1 MNRKNTL
8 IATALLLTCML
19 ALFSC
24 KKEKKTQWDTDM
36 LVPIANASLSL
47 QNLVKDS
54 SIKVNSDNSLTLA
67 YSSNLYNFN
76 LANQIINIPDT
87 SIGQKFNLTELN
99 LPNQSMRFTTSL
111 GTLAHA
117 MKASPDFGAQFLGN
131 FLLNNHGSNQTIV
144 PLNGLALPPLPF
156 DASGF
161 FDSAILAS
169 GEVQVWAINNLPV
182 PVSGAKL
189 TLYNEVGMEEINHY
203 NLGYI
208 PAHDSVYFVI
218 PIGEDR
224 KLTNKLMFTVTDLST
239 PGSATPVYIDTANY
253 IEMRMYVFGLKAKEA
268 WAKFPTQNV
277 IDITED
283 VTQEIQ
289 DRKFTYIDAR
299 QGNLTVEVT
308 SSVEEQLYLE
318 YTLVGAYDNNGNPL
332 KKYTTVPPA
341 PSGGTS
347 TVSEDLDISGFAINL
362 TGKDGSKFNTYT
374 QRVVARL
381 DSSGITRHITNAD
394 SLNVRYYIKNVA
406 PNYVK
411 GYAGRDTINAV
422 DSADFAFLDIFKSG
436 SIDLEDVNMNFVI
449 ENGLGVDGMI
459 KINSLTAMSA
469 NNGSRQLTGS
479 IIGQPYTVNR
489 GTDFPLT
496 SATSNFAVN
505 STNSNIKQLL
515 GILPNKLYYDVE
527 VKTNLQGNT
536 QQYRDFAYL
545 ESALK
550 VKLNAEMPL
559 SLVANNLVLR
569 DTIGFDLS
577 TTNTNIEGIS
587 DGILN
592 VIINN
597 KYPIDA
603 TLNMVIY
610 DETWQAVDTLF
621 GEQLFAAGQLNGNCR
636 VDQPKRTK
644 VPVYVDEDRMNNIK
658 LGRHA
663 IITATFNSASNNTTC
678 NGQYL
683 KIYSDYNLDV
693 TFTAQFNYKIGVKF

>member
-8 IATALLLTCML
+8 IATVLLLLSITVL
-19 ALFSC
+19 ISC
-24 KKEKKTQWDTDM
+24 KKEAKTQWDTEM
-36 LVPIANASLSL
+36 LVPIANANLSL

-67 YSSNLYNFN
+67 YTSDLYNFN
-76 LANQIINIPDT
+76 LADQLINIPDT
-87 SIGQKFNLTELN
+87 SIGQKFNLSEIA
-99 LPNQSMRFTTSL
+99 LPNQRMGYETTM
-111 GTLAHA
+111 GDLAHVMA
-117 MKASPDFGAQFLGN
+117 ASGDAGAQFLGN
-131 FLLNNHGSNQTIV
+131 IILSSHGQYRSLLGLS
-144 PLNGLALPPLPF
+144 GLALPPLPF
-156 DASGF
+156 DATNM
-161 FDSAILAS
+161 FDSAILSS
-169 GEVQVWAINNLPV
+169 GEVQIWAVNNLPV
-182 PVSGAKL
+182 PITGGQL
-189 TLYNEVGMEEINHY
+189 TLYNASDMSVVATQPITPG
-203 NLGYI
+203 I
-208 PAHDSVYFVI
+208 PAHDSLYMVI
-218 PIGEDR
+218 Q
-224 KLTNKLMFTVTDLST
+224 LTNTRITGNLLFAATGIST
-239 PGSATPVYIDTANY
+239 GQSNGQVLIDTTAS
-253 IEMRMYVFGLKAKEA
+253 IKMRMFVAFLRASEA

-299 QGNLTVEVT
+299 QGKLTVEVT

-318 YTLVGAYDNNGNPL
+318 YTLVGAYDKNGNPL
-332 KKYTTVPPA
+332 KKYTTVPGAPA
-341 PSGGTS
+341 GGTS
-347 TVSEDLDISGFAINL
+347 TVSEPLDISGYSISL

-381 DSSGITRHITNAD
+381 DSSGITRHITNSD
-394 SLNVRYYIKNVA
+394 SLKVRYYITDVA
-406 PNYVK
+406 PNYIK
-411 GYAGRDTINAV
+411 GYAGRDTIHAI

-436 SIDLEDVNMNFVI
+436 SIDLEDVNMNFVV

-459 KINSLTAMSA
+459 KINGLTATST
-469 NNGSRQLTGS
+469 NNGSRTLTGS
-479 IIGQPYTVNR
+479 ILGQPYNINR
-489 GTDFPLT
+489 ASDFPLT
-496 SATSNFAVN
+496 PAV
-505 STNSNIKQLL
+505 STFSVNGNNSNIKQML

-559 SLVANNLVLR
+559 SLIANNLVLR

-577 TTNTNIEGIS
+577 TTNTNIEGIK
-587 DGILN
+587 DGLLN
-592 VIINN
+592 VIIKN

-603 TLNMVIY
+603 TLHMVIY

-621 GEQLFAAGQLNGNCR
+621 SNQLFAAGDLDNNCR
-636 VDQPKRTK
+636 VQEAKRTK
-644 VPVYVDEDRMNNIK
+644 VPVFVDEDRMDKVK

-663 IITATFNSASNNTTC
+663 IITATFNSASNNATC

-693 TFTAQFNYKIGVKF
+693 TFTARFNYKVGVKF